1 MAINFILR
9 VTIFICVFLVGLFAT
24 LATTGKKYEEKEDF
38 RVYYDGPTEKTE
50 YYAGLWEFCYSISI
64 SYQQYA
70 VCAPINSQSNVL
82 KSSITGTYVFS

>member
-50 YYAGLWEFCYSISI
+50 YYAGL
-64 SYQQYA
+64 
-70 VCAPINSQSNVL
+70 
-82 KSSITGTYVFS
+82 